1 MILLRAVVLSCVAA
15 HACRLA
21 SAALACVV
29 LAGSPTGSAAPGA
42 DAAAREKVNA
52 IYERMK
58 RQPMMFFVAKG
69 GPNACGPGC
78 SEWIAAEGMIDP
90 DAAQRFRDFLAT
102 LPRRDLPV
110 FLNSIGGIAGQG
122 IVLGAM
128 LREHRMTVGVG
139 RTIPEGCRQA
149 AASDDACRSVVR
161 AKREHRARLA
171 TEGARCISACVYALV
186 GGSVRQVARDAQ
198 IGIHSVRLPRSPSR
212 EWMPGVDDVHN
223 LLKRYMVEMG
233 VDPGL
238 TDAAAKVSAD
248 GVRYLSRDEI
258 ARFGLETRGAY
269 ETPWMPY
276 ENFSNQFVVL
286 KSVTQ
291 ASEAGGR
298 DYRTTNVRIWCTG
311 GGVGLWFVYQREPW
325 SDETGLPPAARL
337 VAGDSSYTLRAGEA
351 KGASGGEKGK
361 TSGEII
367 AAFEI
372 ESGRAKAGSEQQFAA
387 VGWEFLR
394 NAIAAPS
401 IVISEAPRRRGAPR
415 HRASSRFRRAD
426 CRRRSSRCRRTAA
439 NPSLEMRPRSSSSTR
454 PAYGAADDLKHD
466 PEKCV
471 AVFGKDHAQTRS

>member
-1 MILLRAVVLSCVAA
+1 MILLRPVVLSCIAA
-15 HACRLA
+15 QACRLA
-21 SAALACVV
+21 SAALACGV
-29 LAGSPTGSAAPGA
+29 LAAGLTGAAAAPGA
-42 DAAAREKVNA
+42 EAAAREKVKA

-90 DAAQRFRDFLAT
+90 DAAQRFRDFLGT
-102 LPRRDLPV
+102 LARRDLPV

-139 RTIPEGCRQA
+139 RTIPQGCRQA
-149 AASDDACRSVVR
+149 AASDDACRSVVQG
-161 AKREHRARLA
+161 KREHRARLA
-171 TEGARCISACVYALV
+171 TAGARCISACVYALV

-198 IGIHSVRLPRSPSR
+198 IGIHSVRLPRSPSQ
-212 EWMPGVDDVHN
+212 EWTPGVNDVHN

-248 GVRYLSRDEI
+248 GVRYLSREEI
-258 ARFGLETRGAY
+258 ARFGLETRGIY

-291 ASEAGGR
+291 ASEAGGK
-298 DYRTTNVRIWCTG
+298 DYRTTNVRIWCAG
-311 GGVGLWFVYQREPW
+311 GGLALWFVYQREP
-325 SDETGLPPAARL
+325 SPDEAGLAPVVRVA
-337 VAGDSSYTLRAGEA
+337 AGDSSYTLKAGET

-361 TSGEII
+361 TSGTSGEII
-367 AAFEI
+367 TAFEV
-372 ESGRAKAGSEQQFAA
+372 ETGRAKVGSEQQFAA
-387 VGWEFLR
+387 VSREFLR

-401 IVISEAPRRRGAPR
+401 IVMTEAPAPQAST
-415 HRASSRFRRAD
+415 ASSRVVTLSTSGLSKALEPLQKNCAEAKFQDAPAVRFLDTPGA
-426 CRRRSSRCRRTAA
+426 RRSR
-439 NPSLEMRPRSSSSTR
+439 
-454 PAYGAADDLKHD
+454 
-466 PEKCV
+466 
-471 AVFGKDHAQTRS
+471 

>member
-1 MILLRAVVLSCVAA
+1 MIVRRPVVLSCVAA
-15 HACRLA
+15 QAYRLA

-29 LAGSPTGSAAPGA
+29 LALSPTGAAAAPGA
-42 DAAAREKVNA
+42 DAAAREKVKA

-90 DAAQRFRDFLAT
+90 DAAQRFRDFMGT
-102 LPRRDLPV
+102 LSRRDLPV

-128 LREHRMTVGVG
+128 LREQRMTVGVG
-139 RTIPEGCRQA
+139 RTIPEGCRRA
-149 AASDDACRSVVR
+149 AASEDACRSV
-161 AKREHRARLA
+161 AQGKREHRARLT

-212 EWMPGVDDVHN
+212 EWAPGVNDVHN

-269 ETPWMPY
+269 ETPWMAY

-291 ASEAGGR
+291 ASGAGGK

-311 GGVGLWFVYQREPW
+311 GGVGLWFVYQREPS
-325 SDETGLPPAARL
+325 SDETSLPAAARL
-337 VAGDSSYTLRAGEA
+337 VAGDSSYTLRAGET
-351 KGASGGEKGK
+351 KVASGGERAK
-361 TSGEII
+361 TNGEII

-394 NAIAAPS
+394 NAIAAPA
-401 IVISEAPRRRGAPR
+401 IVITEAAPPQAST
-415 HRASSRFRRAD
+415 ASSRVVTLSTGGLSKALEPLQKNCGEAKFQDPPAVRFLDAPGVRD
-426 CRRRSSRCRRTAA
+426 SR
-439 NPSLEMRPRSSSSTR
+439 
-454 PAYGAADDLKHD
+454 
-466 PEKCV
+466 
-471 AVFGKDHAQTRS
+471 

>member
-122 IVLGAM
+122 IVLGAT

-149 AASDDACRSVVR
+149 AANDDACRSVMR

-258 ARFGLETRGAY
+258 ARFGLETRGVY
-269 ETPWMPY
+269 ETLWMPY

-291 ASEAGGR
+291 ASEAGGK
-298 DYRTTNVRIWCTG
+298 DYYRTTNVRIWCTG

-325 SDETGLPPAARL
+325 SDETGLPPVARL
-337 VAGDSSYTLRAGEA
+337 VAGDSSYTLRAGET
-351 KGASGGEKGK
+351 KGASGGEKGR

-372 ESGRAKAGSEQQFAA
+372 ESGRAKAGSEQQFVA

-401 IVISEAPRRRGAPR
+401 IVISEAAAPEGSPA
-415 HRASSRFRRAD
+415 ASRVVTLSTGGLSKALEPLQKNCGEPKFLDPPAVKFIDAPGVRDSR
-426 CRRRSSRCRRTAA
+426 
-439 NPSLEMRPRSSSSTR
+439 
-454 PAYGAADDLKHD
+454 
-466 PEKCV
+466 
-471 AVFGKDHAQTRS
+471 

>member
-1 MILLRAVVLSCVAA
+1 MILLRLVVPSCIAA
-15 HACRLA
+15 QACRLA
-21 SAALACVV
+21 SAALACIV
-29 LAGSPTGSAAPGA
+29 LAFSLTGAAAAPGA
-42 DAAAREKVNA
+42 DAAARDKVKA

-58 RQPMMFFVAKG
+58 RQPMMFYVAKG

-78 SEWIAAEGMIDP
+78 SEWIAAEGMFDP
-90 DAAQRFRDFLAT
+90 DAAERFRDFLVSWG
-102 LPRRDLPV
+102 RRDLPV

-122 IVLGAM
+122 IALGAM

-139 RTIPEGCRQA
+139 RTIPDGCRQA
-149 AASDDACRSVVR
+149 AASDDACRSVVQG
-161 AKREHRARLA
+161 KREHRARLA

-212 EWMPGVDDVHN
+212 EWMPGVNDVHN

-258 ARFGLETRGAY
+258 ARFGLETRGVY

-286 KSVTQ
+286 KSVTE
-291 ASEAGGR
+291 ATEAGGK

-311 GGVGLWFVYQREPW
+311 GGVGLWFVYQREP
-325 SDETGLPPAARL
+325 SSEQTSHPPVVRLAA
-337 VAGDSSYTLRAGEA
+337 GGSSYTLRTGET
-351 KGASGGEKGK
+351 KGESGRERGR
-361 TSGEII
+361 TTGEII

-394 NAIAAPS
+394 NAMAVPSIMITEAAAPQGS
-401 IVISEAPRRRGAPR
+401 T
-415 HRASSRFRRAD
+415 ASARVV
-426 CRRRSSRCRRTAA
+426 T
-439 NPSLEMRPRSSSSTR
+439 LSTR
-454 PAYGAADDLKHD
+454 GLSKALAPLQKNCGEAKFQDPPAVRFIDAPGGRDS
-466 PEKCV
+466 
-471 AVFGKDHAQTRS
+471 R

>member
-1 MILLRAVVLSCVAA
+1 MIGLLRFVRSCIAA
-15 HACRLA
+15 QACRLA
-21 SAALACVV
+21 GAVLACVV
-29 LAGSPTGSAAPGA
+29 LAGSLTGGAAAPGA
-42 DAAAREKVNA
+42 DAAAREKVKA

-90 DAAQRFRDFLAT
+90 DAAQRFRDFLGT

-128 LREHRMTVGVG
+128 LREQRMTVGVG
-139 RTIPEGCRQA
+139 RTIPQGCRQA
-149 AASDDACRSVVR
+149 AGSDDACRSVVQG
-161 AKREHRARLA
+161 KREHRARLA

-198 IGIHSVRLPRSPSR
+198 IGIHSVRLPRSPSQ
-212 EWMPGVDDVHN
+212 EWTPGVNDVHN

-258 ARFGLETRGAY
+258 VRFGLETRGVY
-269 ETPWMPY
+269 ETSWMPY

-291 ASEAGGR
+291 ASEAGGK

-311 GGVGLWFVYQREPW
+311 GGVGLWFVYQREPSW
-325 SDETGLPPAARL
+325 DETGLAPVVGLA
-337 VAGDSSYTLRAGEA
+337 AGDSSYTLRTGET

-361 TSGEII
+361 TTGEII
-367 AAFEI
+367 AAFEV

-387 VGWEFLR
+387 VSWQFLR
-394 NAIAAPS
+394 DAIAAPS
-401 IVISEAPRRRGAPR
+401 IVMTEAPAPQ
-415 HRASSRFRRAD
+415 ASPTSSRVVTLSTSGLSKALEPLQKNCAEARFQDAPAVRFLDAPGARG
-426 CRRRSSRCRRTAA
+426 SR
-439 NPSLEMRPRSSSSTR
+439 
-454 PAYGAADDLKHD
+454 
-466 PEKCV
+466 
-471 AVFGKDHAQTRS
+471 

>member
-1 MILLRAVVLSCVAA
+1 MILLRLVVPSCITA

-21 SAALACVV
+21 SVALACIV
-29 LAGSPTGSAAPGA
+29 LAFSLTGAAAAPGA

-90 DAAQRFRDFLAT
+90 NAAQRFRDFMAT

-128 LREHRMTVGVG
+128 LREQRMTVGVG
-139 RTIPEGCRQA
+139 RTIPEGCRRA
-149 AASDDACRSVVR
+149 AASEDACRSV
-161 AKREHRARLA
+161 AQGKREHRARLA

-198 IGIHSVRLPRSPSR
+198 IGIHSVRLPRSPSQ
-212 EWMPGVDDVHN
+212 EWMPGVNDVHN

-258 ARFGLETRGAY
+258 ARFGLETRGVY

-291 ASEAGGR
+291 ASEAGGK

-311 GGVGLWFVYQREPW
+311 GGLALWFVYQREPS
-325 SDETGLPPAARL
+325 SDEAGLAPVVRL
-337 VAGDSSYTLRAGEA
+337 AAGDSSYTLKAGET

-361 TSGEII
+361 TTGEII
-367 AAFEI
+367 AAFEV

-387 VGWEFLR
+387 VSREFLR
-394 NAIAAPS
+394 NAVVAPS
-401 IVISEAPRRRGAPR
+401 IVMTEARAREASP
-415 HRASSRFRRAD
+415 ASSRVVTLSTSGLSKALEPLQKNCAEAKFQDPPAVKFLD
-426 CRRRSSRCRRTAA
+426 APGAGGSR
-439 NPSLEMRPRSSSSTR
+439 
-454 PAYGAADDLKHD
+454 
-466 PEKCV
+466 
-471 AVFGKDHAQTRS
+471 

>member
-1 MILLRAVVLSCVAA
+1 MILLRPVVLSCI
-15 HACRLA
+15 
-21 SAALACVV
+21 AALACVV
-29 LAGSPTGSAAPGA
+29 LAASPTGAAAAPGA
-42 DAAAREKVNA
+42 DAATREKVKA

-90 DAAQRFRDFLAT
+90 DAAQRFRDFMGT
-102 LPRRDLPV
+102 LPRRDLPI

-122 IVLGAM
+122 IALGAM

-149 AASDDACRSVVR
+149 AASDEACRSVVR
-161 AKREHRARLA
+161 GKREHRARLA

-212 EWMPGVDDVHN
+212 EWMPGVNDVHN

-258 ARFGLETRGAY
+258 ARFGLETRGVY

-291 ASEAGGR
+291 ASEAGGK

-325 SDETGLPPAARL
+325 SEESSLPPVVRL
-337 VAGDSSYTLRAGEA
+337 AAGDSSYTLRAGET
-351 KGASGGEKGK
+351 KGANGQERR

-387 VGWEFLR
+387 VSGEFLR

-401 IVISEAPRRRGAPR
+401 IVMTEAPAPQGA
-415 HRASSRFRRAD
+415 ASSRVVTFSTSGLSKALEPLQKNCGEAKFPDAPAVKFLDAPGVRG
-426 CRRRSSRCRRTAA
+426 SR
-439 NPSLEMRPRSSSSTR
+439 
-454 PAYGAADDLKHD
+454 
-466 PEKCV
+466 
-471 AVFGKDHAQTRS
+471 

>member
-1 MILLRAVVLSCVAA
+1 MIGLLRFVRSCIAALPCCLTGAV
-15 HACRLA
+15 
-21 SAALACVV
+21 LACVV
-29 LAGSPTGSAAPGA
+29 LAGSLTGGAAPGA
-42 DAAAREKVNA
+42 DAAAREKVKA

-90 DAAQRFRDFLAT
+90 DAAQRFRDFLGT
-102 LPRRDLPV
+102 LPRRDLPL

-128 LREHRMTVGVG
+128 LREQRMTVGVG

-149 AASDDACRSVVR
+149 AASDDACRSVVQG
-161 AKREHRARLA
+161 KREHRARLA

-198 IGIHSVRLPRSPSR
+198 IGIHSVRLPRSPSQ
-212 EWMPGVDDVHN
+212 EWTPGVNDVHN

-258 ARFGLETRGAY
+258 ARFGLETRGIY

-291 ASEAGGR
+291 ANEAGR
-298 DYRTTNVRIWCTG
+298 KDYRTTNVRIWCTG
-311 GGVGLWFVYQREPW
+311 GGVGLW
-325 SDETGLPPAARL
+325 
-337 VAGDSSYTLRAGEA
+337 
-351 KGASGGEKGK
+351 K
-361 TSGEII
+361 
-367 AAFEI
+367 
-372 ESGRAKAGSEQQFAA
+372 
-387 VGWEFLR
+387 
-394 NAIAAPS
+394 
-401 IVISEAPRRRGAPR
+401 
-415 HRASSRFRRAD
+415 
-426 CRRRSSRCRRTAA
+426 
-439 NPSLEMRPRSSSSTR
+439 STR
-454 PAYGAADDLKHD
+454 LNSSQKS
-466 PEKCV
+466 V
-471 AVFGKDHAQTRS
+471 V

>member
-1 MILLRAVVLSCVAA
+1 MILLRLVVLSCVAA

-29 LAGSPTGSAAPGA
+29 FAGSLTDAAAAPGA
-42 DAAAREKVNA
+42 DAAAREKVKA

-90 DAAQRFRDFLAT
+90 DAAQRFRDFMGTLA
-102 LPRRDLPV
+102 RRDLPV
-110 FLNSIGGIAGQG
+110 FLNSLGGIAGQG

-149 AASDDACRSVVR
+149 AASDDACRSVVQG
-161 AKREHRARLA
+161 KREQRARLA

-198 IGIHSVRLPRSPSR
+198 IGIHSVRLPRSPPR
-212 EWMPGVDDVHN
+212 EWVPGVNDVHN

-258 ARFGLETRGAY
+258 ARFGLETRAVY

-291 ASEAGGR
+291 ASEAGGK

-311 GGVGLWFVYQREPW
+311 GGVGLWFVYQREPS
-325 SDETGLPPAARL
+325 SDETGLSPVVRL
-337 VAGDSSYTLRAGEA
+337 AAGDSSYTLRAGET
-351 KGASGGEKGK
+351 KGAGGGERAR
-361 TSGEII
+361 TSGDII

-387 VGWEFLR
+387 VSWQFLR

-401 IVISEAPRRRGAPR
+401 IVMTEAPAPQ
-415 HRASSRFRRAD
+415 ASTASARVVMLSTGGLSKALEPLQKNCGEARFPDAPAVKFIDAPGVRDSR
-426 CRRRSSRCRRTAA
+426 
-439 NPSLEMRPRSSSSTR
+439 
-454 PAYGAADDLKHD
+454 
-466 PEKCV
+466 
-471 AVFGKDHAQTRS
+471 

>member
-1 MILLRAVVLSCVAA
+1 MIGLLRFLRSCIAA
-15 HACRLA
+15 QACRLA
-21 SAALACVV
+21 GAVLACVV
-29 LAGSPTGSAAPGA
+29 LAGSLTGVAAAPGA
-42 DAAAREKVNA
+42 DAAAREKVKA

-69 GPNACGPGC
+69 GPNSCGPGC

-90 DAAQRFRDFLAT
+90 DAAQRFRDFLGT
-102 LPRRDLPV
+102 LPRHDLPV

-128 LREHRMTVGVG
+128 LREQRMTVGVG

-149 AASDDACRSVVR
+149 AASDDACRSVVQG
-161 AKREHRARLA
+161 KREHRARLA

-198 IGIHSVRLPRSPSR
+198 IGIHSVRLPRSPSQ
-212 EWMPGVDDVHN
+212 EWTPGVNDVHN

-258 ARFGLETRGAY
+258 ARFGLETRGIY

-291 ASEAGGR
+291 ASEAGR
-298 DYRTTNVRIWCTG
+298 KDYRTTNVRIWCTG
-311 GGVGLWFVYQREPW
+311 GRVGLRFVYQREPS
-325 SDETGLPPAARL
+325 SDETGLAPIVRL
-337 VAGDSSYTLRAGEA
+337 AAGDSSYTLRTGET
-351 KGASGGEKGK
+351 KGASGEKGK
-361 TSGEII
+361 TNGEII

-387 VGWEFLR
+387 VSWQFLR
-394 NAIAAPS
+394 EAIAAPS
-401 IVISEAPRRRGAPR
+401 IVMTEALAPQAT
-415 HRASSRFRRAD
+415 ASSRVVTLSTSGLSKALEPLQKHCGEARFQDAPAVRFLDAPAVRD
-426 CRRRSSRCRRTAA
+426 SR
-439 NPSLEMRPRSSSSTR
+439 
-454 PAYGAADDLKHD
+454 
-466 PEKCV
+466 
-471 AVFGKDHAQTRS
+471 

>member
-1 MILLRAVVLSCVAA
+1 MIVLRPVILSRRAA
-15 HACRLA
+15 PACRLA

-29 LAGSPTGSAAPGA
+29 LAFSLTGAAAAPGA
-42 DAAAREKVNA
+42 DAAARDKVKA

-90 DAAQRFRDFLAT
+90 DAAQRLRDFMAT
-102 LPRRDLPV
+102 LARRDLPV
-110 FLNSIGGIAGQG
+110 FFNSIGGIAGQG

-149 AASDDACRSVVR
+149 PASDEACRSVVQR
-161 AKREHRARLA
+161 KREHRSRLA
-171 TEGARCISACVYALV
+171 TGGARCISACVYALV

-212 EWMPGVDDVHN
+212 EWTPGVNDVHN
-223 LLKRYMVEMG
+223 LLRRYMVEMG
-233 VDPGL
+233 VDSAL

-258 ARFGLETRGAY
+258 ARFGLETRGVY
-269 ETPWMPY
+269 ETPWMAY

-286 KSVTQ
+286 KSVTR
-291 ASEAGGR
+291 ANEAGGK

-311 GGVGLWFVYQREPW
+311 GGGGLRFVYQREP
-325 SDETGLPPAARL
+325 SSEETGLSPVVRL
-337 VAGDSSYTLRAGEA
+337 AAGDSSYTLRAGET
-351 KGASGGEKGK
+351 KGASGGERAR
-361 TSGEII
+361 TNGEVI

-372 ESGRAKAGSEQQFAA
+372 ESGRAKAGSEQQSAA

-401 IVISEAPRRRGAPR
+401 IVMTETAAPQAST
-415 HRASSRFRRAD
+415 ASSRVVTLSTSGLSKALEPLQKNCGEAKFQDTPAVKFLDPPGARN
-426 CRRRSSRCRRTAA
+426 SR
-439 NPSLEMRPRSSSSTR
+439 
-454 PAYGAADDLKHD
+454 
-466 PEKCV
+466 
-471 AVFGKDHAQTRS
+471 

>member
-1 MILLRAVVLSCVAA
+1 MILLRLVVPSCIAA

-21 SAALACVV
+21 SAALACIV
-29 LAGSPTGSAAPGA
+29 LAFSLTGAAAAPGA
-42 DAAAREKVNA
+42 DAATREKVKA

-90 DAAQRFRDFLAT
+90 DAAHRFRDFMGT
-102 LPRRDLPV
+102 LSRRDLPV

-128 LREHRMTVGVG
+128 LREQRMAVGVG

-149 AASDDACRSVVR
+149 AASDDACRSV
-161 AKREHRARLA
+161 AQGKREHRARLA

-198 IGIHSVRLPRSPSR
+198 IGIHSVRLPRSPSQ
-212 EWMPGVDDVHN
+212 EWAPGVNDVHN

-258 ARFGLETRGAY
+258 ARFGLETRGVY

-286 KSVTQ
+286 KSVTH
-291 ASEAGGR
+291 ANEAGGK

-325 SDETGLPPAARL
+325 SGETALPPVVRL
-337 VAGDSSYTLRAGEA
+337 TAGDSSYTLRAGET
-351 KGASGGEKGK
+351 KGASGGERGR

-394 NAIAAPS
+394 NAIATPG
-401 IVISEAPRRRGAPR
+401 IVITAAAAPQAST
-415 HRASSRFRRAD
+415 ASSRVV
-426 CRRRSSRCRRTAA
+426 T
-439 NPSLEMRPRSSSSTR
+439 LSSSGLSKALEPMQKNCGEAKFQDA
-454 PAYGAADDLKHD
+454 PAVRFLDPPGA
-466 PEKCV
+466 P
-471 AVFGKDHAQTRS
+471 GSR

>member
-1 MILLRAVVLSCVAA
+1 MILFHPVVLSRIAA
-15 HACRLA
+15 QACRLA

-29 LAGSPTGSAAPGA
+29 LAASLTGAAAAPGA
-42 DAAAREKVNA
+42 DAAARDKVKA

-69 GPNACGPGC
+69 GPNACGPSC
-78 SEWIAAEGMIDP
+78 SEWIAAEGMFDP
-90 DAAQRFRDFLAT
+90 DAAQRFRDFLGS
-102 LPRRDLPV
+102 LGGRDLPV

-122 IVLGAM
+122 IALGAM

-149 AASDDACRSVVR
+149 AASDDACRRVVQG
-161 AKREHRARLA
+161 KREHRARLA

-198 IGIHSVRLPRSPSR
+198 IGIHSVRLPRSSSR
-212 EWMPGVDDVHN
+212 EWMPGVNDVHN

-258 ARFGLETRGAY
+258 ARFGLETRGVY

-291 ASEAGGR
+291 ASEAGGK

-311 GGVGLWFVYQREPW
+311 GGVGLWFVYQREP
-325 SDETGLPPAARL
+325 SSEQTSHPPVVRL
-337 VAGDSSYTLRAGEA
+337 VTGDSSYTLRTGET
-351 KGASGGEKGK
+351 KGESGRERGK
-361 TSGEII
+361 TTGEII

-372 ESGRAKAGSEQQFAA
+372 ESGRARVGSEQQFAS

-394 NAIAAPS
+394 NAMAAPS
-401 IVISEAPRRRGAPR
+401 IVITEAAAPQG
-415 HRASSRFRRAD
+415 S
-426 CRRRSSRCRRTAA
+426 
-439 NPSLEMRPRSSSSTR
+439 NPSARVVTLSTGGLSKALEPLQKNCREAKLQDA
-454 PAYGAADDLKHD
+454 PAVKFIDAPGARDS
-466 PEKCV
+466 
-471 AVFGKDHAQTRS
+471 R

>member
-1 MILLRAVVLSCVAA
+1 MILLRLVVPSCIAA
-15 HACRLA
+15 QACRLA

-122 IVLGAM
+122 IVLGAT

-149 AASDDACRSVVR
+149 AANDDACRSVMR

-198 IGIHSVRLPRSPSR
+198 IGIHSVRLPRSPSQ
-212 EWMPGVDDVHN
+212 EWAPGVNDVHN

-258 ARFGLETRGAY
+258 ARFGLETRGVY
-269 ETPWMPY
+269 ETLWMPY

-291 ASEAGGR
+291 ASEAGGK
-298 DYRTTNVRIWCTG
+298 DYYRTTNVRIWCTG

-325 SDETGLPPAARL
+325 SDETGLRRSLVLSPATAATRSGPARRRVQAAARR
-337 VAGDSSYTLRAGEA
+337 GGRAGR
-351 KGASGGEKGK
+351 S
-361 TSGEII
+361 SPR
-367 AAFEI
+367 
-372 ESGRAKAGSEQQFAA
+372 SRSKAGGQR
-387 VGWEFLR
+387 L
-394 NAIAAPS
+394 
-401 IVISEAPRRRGAPR
+401 EA
-415 HRASSRFRRAD
+415 S
-426 CRRRSSRCRRTAA
+426 
-439 NPSLEMRPRSSSSTR
+439 NIL
-454 PAYGAADDLKHD
+454 
-466 PEKCV
+466 
-471 AVFGKDHAQTRS
+471 